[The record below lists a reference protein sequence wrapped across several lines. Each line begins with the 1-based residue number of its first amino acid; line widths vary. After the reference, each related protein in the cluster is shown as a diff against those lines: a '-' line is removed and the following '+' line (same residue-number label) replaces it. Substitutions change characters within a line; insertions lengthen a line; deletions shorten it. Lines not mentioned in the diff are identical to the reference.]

1 MFAYKWESPRQG
13 HYQNKDMRK
22 VIVKLKSV
30 SIMPL
35 PLGFIWLENRPIEV
49 EELFKME
56 LFIQKTKCASSPLRF
71 FFVL

>member
-1 MFAYKWESPRQG
+1 
-13 HYQNKDMRK
+13 
-22 VIVKLKSV
+22 
-30 SIMPL
+30 MPL

-49 EELFKME
+49 EEELFKME